1 MLVKIPGFPNQ
12 CINAKTIWRTQI
24 VLQQQL
30 IDIAQVNS
38 LPKRFILND
47 SAGSTEIVFL
57 LQSPS
62 SADPQLDC
70 QETETILA
78 IAEVNL
84 FVLKSFP
91 SQLQIVA
98 SGIAPT
104 SGWSNP
110 QLVPYTYV
118 QAPPDGIYDFDF
130 VATPPQDD
138 VAEVITP
145 IRAQY
150 IWPIFPEEL
159 SGVRIHTSTNSQVA
173 LLKTQVPPS

>member
-1 MLVKIPGFPNQ
+1 M
-12 CINAKTIWRTQI
+12 
-24 VLQQQL
+24 VLQQKPL
-30 IDIAQVNS
+30 NITQVNP

-47 SAGSTEIVFL
+47 IAGSTEIVFL
-57 LQSPS
+57 PQSPS
-62 SADPQLDC
+62 SANPQLDY
-70 QETETILA
+70 QEMETILA

-84 FVLKSFP
+84 SVLKSFP

-110 QLVPYTYV
+110 QLVPYTYI

-130 VATPPQDD
+130 VANPPQDI

-145 IRAQY
+145 IKAQY
-150 IWPIFPEEL
+150 IWPIFPQEL
-159 SGVRIHTSTNSQVA
+159 IGVRIHTYTNSHVVLLNAQVSSSKSA
-173 LLKTQVPPS
+173 

>member
-1 MLVKIPGFPNQ
+1 VLVKIPGFPNQ
-12 CINAKTIWRTQI
+12 CINTKTIWRTQI
-24 VLQQQL
+24 VLQPQL

-38 LPKRFILND
+38 LPKRFILHD
-47 SAGSTEIVFL
+47 SVGSTEIVFW

-62 SADPQLDC
+62 LANPQLDY
-70 QETETILA
+70 QEPEIILE

-118 QAPPDGIYDFDF
+118 QAPLDGIYDFDF
-130 VATPPQDD
+130 VATPPQGI

-150 IWPIFPEEL
+150 IWPIFPQEL
-159 SGVRIHTSTNSQVA
+159 IGVRIHTSTNSQVV
-173 LLKTQVPPS
+173 LLNA

>member
-1 MLVKIPGFPNQ
+1 M
-12 CINAKTIWRTQI
+12 
-24 VLQQQL
+24 LQQKPL
-30 IDIAQVNS
+30 NITQVNP

-47 SAGSTEIVFL
+47 NAGSTEIVFW

-62 SADPQLDC
+62 LANPQLDY
-70 QETETILA
+70 QEPEIILE

-130 VATPPQDD
+130 MATPPQDI

-150 IWPIFPEEL
+150 IWPIFPQEL
-159 SGVRIHTSTNSQVA
+159 SGVRIHTSTNSQVV
-173 LLKTQVPPS
+173 LLNAQVSSSKSV

>member
-1 MLVKIPGFPNQ
+1 M
-12 CINAKTIWRTQI
+12 
-24 VLQQQL
+24 LQQKPL
-30 IDIAQVNS
+30 NITQVNP

-47 SAGSTEIVFL
+47 SVGSTEIVFW

-62 SADPQLDC
+62 SANPQLDYL
-70 QETETILA
+70 ESESILE
-78 IAEVNL
+78 IAEVSL
-84 FVLKSFP
+84 SVLKSFP

-110 QLVPYTYV
+110 QLVPHTYI

-130 VATPPQDD
+130 VATPPQGI

-145 IRAQY
+145 IRVQY
-150 IWPIFPEEL
+150 IWPIFPQEL
-159 SGVRIHTSTNSQVA
+159 SGVRIHTSTNSQVVWLNA
-173 LLKTQVPPS
+173 QVSSSKSIRSMSFV

>member
-1 MLVKIPGFPNQ
+1 VLIEIPGFPNQ
-12 CINAKTIWRTQI
+12 YINTKTIWRTQM
-24 VLQQQL
+24 VLQQKPL
-30 IDIAQVNS
+30 NITQVNP

-47 SAGSTEIVFL
+47 IAGSTEIIFL

-62 SADPQLDC
+62 SANPQLDY
-70 QETETILA
+70 QESESILE

-130 VATPPQDD
+130 VATPPQDI

-150 IWPIFPEEL
+150 IWPIFPQEL
-159 SGVRIHTSTNSQVA
+159 SGVRIHTSTNSQVV
-173 LLKTQVPPS
+173 LLNA